1 MLPDIFYIKYLFEV
15 TMNNFYLGGDV
26 SKGYCDFIILD
37 EEKKTA
43 LKSFQLDD
51 TAKGHH
57 LLSNVLI
64 GFASEHPTCKITA
77 GVESTG
83 GYENNWFESLCD
95 LQDRIEISVARINPI
110 GTHHSSRASLTRVI
124 TDKRAAGNIA
134 EYLIN
139 YKDKII
145 FKKTDKFCSLRR
157 HWKFVRLLIKQRTQL
172 YNQLEGNLYNANPEI
187 LRYTK
192 YGYPQWL
199 LMTIMQYPTAKHLSK
214 ARISALSSIPYVSEA
229 RAVSLINEA
238 KSSVASATDNITG
251 ELIISLVKQ
260 IISLTKLINT
270 RSKLIADNCQ
280 LPEIEIL
287 KSFNGIGDYSAIGLL
302 LKIVSVDNFSSAK
315 KLASFFGL
323 HPVWKQSGD
332 GTSGMHISKQGS
344 REARALLYNVAFTA
358 IRSNPLIKEIYVRH
372 CSRGMKKI
380 KALVAC
386 MHKILRIIYGM
397 LKNNEKFNP
406 EKDKANSKKMLD
418 NHLKSKKIT
427 SKLRRFQGF
436 DSDAPVSNKQYRKRK
451 QQEMSQNEITSLNTG
466 SVSHC
471 STESESHNS
480 IEKI

>member
-95 LQDRIEISVARINPI
+95 LQDRLEISVARINPI

>member
-1 MLPDIFYIKYLFEV
+1 MLPDIVYIKYLFEV

-57 LLSNVLI
+57 PLSNVLK
-64 GFASEHPTCKITA
+64 GFASEHPLCKIIA

-95 LQDRIEISVARINPI
+95 LKDRLEISVARINPV

-124 TDKRAAGNIA
+124 TDKKAAMNIA

-157 HWKFVRLLIKQRTQL
+157 HWKFVRLLTKQRTQL
-172 YNQLEGNLYNANPEI
+172 YNQLEGNLYNANPEL

-192 YGYPQWL
+192 YGYPKWL
-199 LMTIMQYPTAKHLSK
+199 LRTIMQYPTAKHLSK
-214 ARISALSSIPYVSEA
+214 ARVSALSSIPYLSEA
-229 RAVSLINEA
+229 RAESLINRA
-238 KSSVASATDNITG
+238 KNSVASATDTLTG
-251 ELIISLVKQ
+251 DLIVSLVKQ
-260 IISLTKLINT
+260 IINLTKLINK

-287 KSFNGIGDYSAIGLL
+287 KSFNGIGDYTAIGLI
-302 LKIVSVDNFSSAK
+302 LKIVSVENFSSTK

-332 GTSGMHISKQGS
+332 GTCGMHISKQGS
-344 REARALLYNVAFTA
+344 TEARALLYNVAFTA

-372 CSRGMKKI
+372 CSKGMKKI

-397 LKNNEKFNP
+397 LKNNEKYNP
-406 EKDKANSKKMLD
+406 AKDKANSRKMLGKD
-418 NHLKSKKIT
+418 LKSKKVT
-427 SKLRRFQGF
+427 NKLRRFQEP
-436 DSDAPVSNKQYRKRK
+436 DSDAPVSNRQYRKRK
-451 QQEMSQNEITSLNTG
+451 QQETSQNELTSLNTG

-471 STESESHNS
+471 SIETEYHNS
-480 IEKI
+480 IEKN

>member
-1 MLPDIFYIKYLFEV
+1 
-15 TMNNFYLGGDV
+15 MNKFYLGGDV

-37 EEKKTA
+37 EDKKTA
-43 LKSFQLDD
+43 LKNFQLDD
-51 TAKGHH
+51 TAKGHY
-57 LLSNVLI
+57 LLSNVLVD
-64 GFASEHPTCKITA
+64 FTSEHPGCVLIA

-124 TDKRAAGNIA
+124 TDKQAARNIA
-134 EYLIN
+134 EYLIS
-139 YKDKII
+139 YRDKII

-157 HWKFVRLLIKQRTQL
+157 HWKFVRLLTKQRTQL
-172 YNQLEGNLYNANPEI
+172 YNQLEGNLYNANPEL

-192 YGYPQWL
+192 YGYPKYGYPKWL
-199 LMTIMQYPTAKHLSK
+199 LRVIMQYPTARHLSK

-229 RAVSLINEA
+229 RAITMINRA

-251 ELIISLVKQ
+251 ELVTSLVKQ
-260 IISLTKLINT
+260 IISLTRLINK

-287 KSFNGIGDYSAIGLL
+287 KSFNGIGDYSAIGLML
-302 LKIVSVDNFSSAK
+302 RIVSVDNFSSVK
-315 KLASFFGL
+315 KLASYFGL

-358 IRSNPLIKEIYVRH
+358 IRSNPLIKEIYLRH
-372 CSRGMKKI
+372 CSKGMKKI
-380 KALVAC
+380 KAIVTC

-406 EKDKANSKKMLD
+406 EKDKANSRKMLD
-418 NHLKSKKIT
+418 NQMKSKEVT
-427 SKLRRFQGF
+427 SQLRRFQET
-436 DSDAPVSNKQYRKRK
+436 DSDAPVSNRQYRKRK
-451 QQEMSQNEITSLNTG
+451 QQETSQNEITSLNTG

-471 STESESHNS
+471 STDSESQRLM
-480 IEKI
+480 EKS

>member
-1 MLPDIFYIKYLFEV
+1 
-15 TMNNFYLGGDV
+15 MNNFYLGGDV

-157 HWKFVRLLIKQRTQL
+157 HWKFVRLLTKQRTQL

-260 IISLTKLINT
+260 IISLTKLINK

>member
-1 MLPDIFYIKYLFEV
+1 
-15 TMNNFYLGGDV
+15 MNNFYLGGDV
-26 SKGYCDFIILD
+26 SKGYCDFIILNED
-37 EEKKTA
+37 KKTA
-43 LKSFQLDD
+43 LKNFQLDD

-64 GFASEHPTCKITA
+64 DFVSEHPGCAIIA

-83 GYENNWFESLCD
+83 GYENNWFESLCE

-124 TDKRAAGNIA
+124 TDKKAAGNIA

-139 YKDKII
+139 YKDKLI

-157 HWKFVRLLIKQRTQL
+157 HWKFVRLLTKQRTQL
-172 YNQLEGNLYNANPEI
+172 YNQLEGNLYNANPEL

-192 YGYPQWL
+192 YGYPKWL

-214 ARISALSSIPYVSEA
+214 ARISALSSIAYVSEA
-229 RAVSLINEA
+229 RAAILINRA
-238 KSSVASATDNITG
+238 KSSVASAADNITG

-260 IISLTKLINT
+260 IISLTKLINK

-280 LPEIEIL
+280 LPEIELL
-287 KSFNGIGDYSAIGLL
+287 KSFNGIGDYSAVGLI
-302 LKIVSVDNFSSAK
+302 LKIVSVDNFSSTK

-372 CSRGMKKI
+372 CSKGMKKI
-380 KALVAC
+380 KAIVAC

-418 NHLKSKKIT
+418 NHLKSKKVNI
-427 SKLRRFQGF
+427 KLRRFQEL
-436 DSDAPVSNKQYRKRK
+436 DSDAPVSSKQYRKRK

-471 STESESHNS
+471 STESESQNRT
-480 IEKI
+480 EKN

>member
-1 MLPDIFYIKYLFEV
+1 
-15 TMNNFYLGGDV
+15 MNNFYLGGDV
-26 SKGYCDFIILD
+26 SKGYCDFIILNED
-37 EEKKTA
+37 KKTA
-43 LKSFQLDD
+43 LKNFQLDD

-64 GFASEHPTCKITA
+64 DFVSEHQGCAIIA

-83 GYENNWFESLCD
+83 GYENNWFESLCE

-124 TDKRAAGNIA
+124 TDKKAAVNIA

-139 YKDKII
+139 YKDKLI

-157 HWKFVRLLIKQRTQL
+157 HWKFVRLLTKQRTQL
-172 YNQLEGNLYNANPEI
+172 YNQLEGNLYNANPEL

-192 YGYPQWL
+192 YGYPKWL

-214 ARISALSSIPYVSEA
+214 ARISALSSIAYVSEA
-229 RAVSLINEA
+229 RAAILINRA
-238 KSSVASATDNITG
+238 KSSVASAADNITG

-260 IISLTKLINT
+260 IISLTKLINK

-280 LPEIEIL
+280 LPEIELL
-287 KSFNGIGDYSAIGLL
+287 KSFNGIGDYTAVGLI
-302 LKIVSVDNFSSAK
+302 LKIVSVDNFSSTK

-372 CSRGMKKI
+372 CSKGMKKI
-380 KALVAC
+380 KAIVAC

-418 NHLKSKKIT
+418 NHLKSKKVNI
-427 SKLRRFQGF
+427 KLRRFQEL
-436 DSDAPVSNKQYRKRK
+436 DSDAPVSSKQYRKRK

-471 STESESHNS
+471 STESES
-480 IEKI
+480 

>member
-1 MLPDIFYIKYLFEV
+1 
-15 TMNNFYLGGDV
+15 MNNFYLGGDV
-26 SKGYCDFIILD
+26 SKGYCDFIILNED
-37 EEKKTA
+37 KKTA
-43 LKSFQLDD
+43 LKNFQLDD

-64 GFASEHPTCKITA
+64 DFVTEHPGCAIIA

-95 LQDRIEISVARINPI
+95 MQDRIEISVARINPI
-110 GTHHSSRASLTRVI
+110 GTHHSSRASLTRII
-124 TDKRAAGNIA
+124 TDKKAAGNIA

-139 YKDKII
+139 YKDKVI

-157 HWKFVRLLIKQRTQL
+157 HWKFVRLLTKQRTQL
-172 YNQLEGNLYNANPEI
+172 YNQLEGNLYNANPEL
-187 LRYTK
+187 LRYAK
-192 YGYPQWL
+192 YGYPKWL

-214 ARISALSSIPYVSEA
+214 ARISALSSIAYVSEA
-229 RAVSLINEA
+229 RALKLISRA

-260 IISLTKLINT
+260 IISLTKLINK

-280 LPEIEIL
+280 LPEIELL
-287 KSFNGIGDYSAIGLL
+287 KSFKGIGDYTAIGLM
-302 LKIVSVDNFSSAK
+302 LKIVSIDNFSSTK

-323 HPVWKQSGD
+323 HPVWKESGD

-358 IRSNPLIKEIYVRH
+358 IRCNPLIKEIYVRH
-372 CSRGMKKI
+372 CSKGMKKI
-380 KALVAC
+380 KALVTC
-386 MHKILRIIYGM
+386 MHKTLRIIYGM

-418 NHLKSKKIT
+418 NHLKSKKVNI
-427 SKLRRFQGF
+427 KLRRFQEL

-471 STESESHNS
+471 SIESESQNS
-480 IEKI
+480 MEKN

>member
-1 MLPDIFYIKYLFEV
+1 
-15 TMNNFYLGGDV
+15 MNNFYLGGDV

-260 IISLTKLINT
+260 IISLTKLINK

-418 NHLKSKKIT
+418 NHLKSKKII

>member
-1 MLPDIFYIKYLFEV
+1 
-15 TMNNFYLGGDV
+15 MNNFYLGGDV
-26 SKGYCDFIILD
+26 SKGYCDFIILNED
-37 EEKKTA
+37 KKTA
-43 LKSFQLDD
+43 LKNFQLDD

-64 GFASEHPTCKITA
+64 DFVTEHPGCAIIA

-95 LQDRIEISVARINPI
+95 MQDRIEISVARINPI
-110 GTHHSSRASLTRVI
+110 GTHHSSRASLTRII
-124 TDKRAAGNIA
+124 TDKKAAGNIA

-139 YKDKII
+139 YKDKVI

-157 HWKFVRLLIKQRTQL
+157 HWKFVRLLTKQRTQL
-172 YNQLEGNLYNANPEI
+172 YNQLEGNLYNANPEL
-187 LRYTK
+187 LRYAK
-192 YGYPQWL
+192 YGYPKWL

-214 ARISALSSIPYVSEA
+214 ARISALSSIAYVSEA
-229 RAVSLINEA
+229 RALKLISRA

-260 IISLTKLINT
+260 IISLTKLINK

-280 LPEIEIL
+280 LPEIELL
-287 KSFNGIGDYSAIGLL
+287 KSFKGIGDYTAIGLM
-302 LKIVSVDNFSSAK
+302 LKIVSIDNFSSTK

-323 HPVWKQSGD
+323 HPVWKESGD

-358 IRSNPLIKEIYVRH
+358 IRCNPLIKEIYVRH
-372 CSRGMKKI
+372 CSKGMKKI
-380 KALVAC
+380 KALVTC
-386 MHKILRIIYGM
+386 MHKTLRIIYGM

-418 NHLKSKKIT
+418 NHLKSKKVNI
-427 SKLRRFQGF
+427 KLRRFQEL

-466 SVSHC
+466 YVSHC
-471 STESESHNS
+471 SIESESQNS
-480 IEKI
+480 MEKN

>member
-1 MLPDIFYIKYLFEV
+1 
-15 TMNNFYLGGDV
+15 MNNFYLGGDV

-64 GFASEHPTCKITA
+64 GFASEHPLCKIIS

-157 HWKFVRLLIKQRTQL
+157 HWKFVRLLTKQRTQL

-199 LMTIMQYPTAKHLSK
+199 LRTIMQYPTAKHLSK

-229 RAVSLINEA
+229 RAVSLINGA

-260 IISLTKLINT
+260 IISLTKLINE
-270 RSKLIADNCQ
+270 RSKIIADNCQ

-323 HPVWKQSGD
+323 HPVWKESGD

>member
-1 MLPDIFYIKYLFEV
+1 
-15 TMNNFYLGGDV
+15 MNNFYLGGDV

-37 EEKKTA
+37 EGRKTA
-43 LKSFQLDD
+43 LKNFQLDD

-57 LLSNVLI
+57 LLNNVLI
-64 GFASEHPTCKITA
+64 DFASEHPDCKIIA

-124 TDKRAAGNIA
+124 TDKKAAGNIA

-157 HWKFVRLLIKQRTQL
+157 HWKFVRLLTKQRTQL
-172 YNQLEGNLYNANPEI
+172 YNQLEVNLYNANPEI
-187 LRYTK
+187 LRYAK

-199 LMTIMQYPTAKHLSK
+199 LRTILQYPTAKHLSK
-214 ARISALSSIPYVSEA
+214 ARVSALSSIPYVSEQ
-229 RAVSLINEA
+229 RAATLINRA
-238 KSSVASATDNITG
+238 KSSVASATDSITG
-251 ELIISLVKQ
+251 DLIISLVKQ
-260 IISLTKLINT
+260 IISLTKLINK
-270 RSKLIADNCQ
+270 RSKIIADNCQ

-287 KSFNGIGDYSAIGLL
+287 KSFNGIGDYSAIGLI
-302 LKIVSVDNFSSAK
+302 LKIVSVDNFSSTK
-315 KLASFFGL
+315 KLASYFGL

-344 REARALLYNVAFTA
+344 REARSLLYNVAFTA
-358 IRSNPLIKEIYVRH
+358 IRSNPLIKEIYMRH
-372 CSRGMKKI
+372 CNKGMKKI
-380 KALVAC
+380 KALVTC

-418 NHLKSKKIT
+418 NHLKSKKVIC
-427 SKLRRFQGF
+427 KLRRFQEL
-436 DSDAPVSNKQYRKRK
+436 DSDAPVSNRQYRKRK

-466 SVSHC
+466 SVPHC
-471 STESESHNS
+471 FTESESQSSMDKN
-480 IEKI
+480 